1 MKLPGAIGCGALS
14 IVICACIGCGY
25 ADFRLPAL
33 APAEPN
39 ISYNWEPRTA
49 PVLYRGSAGDPD
61 SHDALNP
68 SIVRRGSA
76 YYNFYSG
83 FDGKT
88 WRTLLATSSDGLAW
102 KKEGVVLSPD
112 PAAGEGDYIA
122 ANGTAVFENGEFWY
136 WYQAGQ
142 KDTPRI
148 GLARSRD
155 GRNWRKARFPV
166 LDYGPRGSWDERGL
180 GDPYAIKVGGD
191 FYLFYLGQDRAR
203 RQQLGVARSTDGEHW
218 QKLRTNPVLS
228 FGKYGSFDEM
238 GLGEPAVWIAH
249 GYYWMLYAGRDAVE
263 KRRLGLARSTDGI
276 HWERL
281 PTVLEGD
288 QAWDSQV
295 ICDPSIELEGGRL
308 AVWFGGGDVRS
319 PDENLHGQIGMAVLH
334 PVQVGK

>member
-1 MKLPGAIGCGALS
+1 MRIR
-14 IVICACIGCGY
+14 
-25 ADFRLPAL
+25 RLPPSCPRSRRAQ
-33 APAEPN
+33 
-39 ISYNWEPRTA
+39 ISYNWEPAHA

-122 ANGTAVFENGEFWY
+122 ANGTAVFENGGFWY

-228 FGKYGSFDEM
+228 FGKYRKLRRDGTRRTRCVDRPRILLDALRRPRCRREKTPRPGPVHRRRS
-238 GLGEPAVWIAH
+238 I
-249 GYYWMLYAGRDAVE
+249 GRSC
-263 KRRLGLARSTDGI
+263 LRSSKAIRPG
-276 HWERL
+276 
-281 PTVLEGD
+281 TV
-288 QAWDSQV
+288 
-295 ICDPSIELEGGRL
+295 R
-308 AVWFGGGDVRS
+308 
-319 PDENLHGQIGMAVLH
+319 
-334 PVQVGK
+334 